1 MASTNSPPRDPL
13 SRHVPAVGAAVVVG
27 AAIPIGLLRGAPTV
41 VLWVAFALLS
51 AAVLI
56 FWEALRT
63 ALDPAAPGDDDDT
76 DAEGVPSDLEARK
89 RAALK
94 ALKDIEFERAIGRL
108 SEEDH
113 KELDA
118 KYRAEARAAMRAID
132 EGLGPWLARAES
144 MLDDAAAVKP
154 PEAKAERAEAKAET
168 TDAKPALSLEK
179 QPAPEKEPVE
189 AKPVA
194 CPKCEAAN
202 DADAV
207 FCKKCGARV
216 APEAA
221 DAN

>member
-1 MASTNSPPRDPL
+1 MASTNDPPARDPL
-13 SRHVPAVGAAVVVG
+13 ARHVPTIAAAVVVG
-27 AAIPIGLLRGAPTV
+27 AAVPIGLLRGAPTV
-41 VLWVAFALLS
+41 VLWVAFALL
-51 AAVLI
+51 AAALLI

-63 ALDPAAPGDDDDT
+63 ALDPAAPVDDDDL
-76 DAEGVPSDLEARK
+76 DEAGVPSDLEARK

-94 ALKDIEFERAIGRL
+94 ALKDIEFERSIGRL

-144 MLDDAAAVKP
+144 MLDEAVKP
-154 PEAKAERAEAKAET
+154 A
-168 TDAKPALSLEK
+168 DAKGADAEPEPAAAQPSLSLEK
-179 QPAPEKEPVE
+179 KPSAAPSL
-189 AKPVA
+189 A
-194 CPKCEAAN
+194 CAKCETAN

-221 DAN
+221 DAS

>member
-1 MASTNSPPRDPL
+1 MASTNDPRARDPL
-13 SRHVPAVGAAVVVG
+13 ARHVPTIAAAVVVG
-27 AAIPIGLLRGAPTV
+27 AAVPIGILRGAPTV

-76 DAEGVPSDLEARK
+76 DESGVPSDLEARK

-132 EGLGPWLARAES
+132 EGLGPWLSRAES
-144 MLDDAAAVKP
+144 MLDEAVKP
-154 PEAKAERAEAKAET
+154 ADAKAADVKSADAKLEPEA
-168 TDAKPALSLEK
+168 AKPALSLEK
-179 QPAPEKEPVE
+179 KPDAAPSL
-189 AKPVA
+189 A